1 MFEGPGIFVLV
12 ILAVVVFYLLR
23 AIRMVPQ
30 GYNYTVERFGR
41 YVRTLGPGLG
51 LIVPFIDRIGAKMNM
66 MERVIQVPSQEV
78 ITKDNAMVTVDGV
91 AFYQVMDA
99 PKATYEVV
107 ELENAIINM
116 VMTNIRT
123 VMGSMELDSLLSQ
136 RDDINHKLLG
146 VVDQATNPWGV
157 KMTRIEIKDINPPR
171 DLVDSM
177 GRQMKAEREKRASIL
192 EAEGLR
198 QAAILKA
205 EGEKQ
210 AVVLQAEGRREAAFR
225 DAEARERSAEAEAK
239 ATELVSTAI
248 ANGNVQAINYFV
260 ANNYV
265 KALEAIA
272 QSPNQ
277 KILMM
282 PLDATSILGSIG
294 GIAEIAREAFG
305 GGSTETPQAQGRIA
319 RSRRNPKTIGDITPC
334 KTSFPL
340 LEFGSGGLRPAFS
353 CSWNFWRRAFSSCGS
368 PSPLP
373 PLALSIIS
381 STCPGSL
388 NCWPLPALRL
398 SMFFSRRPWYSK
410 GNLQNSDQP
419 NLNQRI
425 YAFVGK
431 SFVLSE
437 PIVNGQGKLD
447 IEGTRWD
454 VLGPDLAKGATVKVT
469 AVEGMKLRVTEA

>member
-12 ILAVVVFYLLR
+12 VLAVVVFYLLR

-30 GYNYTVERFGR
+30 GYNFTVERFGR

-51 LIVPFIDRIGAKMNM
+51 LIIPFIDRIGAKMNM
-66 MERVIQVPSQEV
+66 MEQVIQVPSQEV

-99 PKATYEVV
+99 PKATYEVTG
-107 ELENAIINM
+107 LENAIINM

-146 VVDQATNPWGV
+146 VVDQATSPWGV

-210 AVVLQAEGRREAAFR
+210 SVVLQAEGRREAAFK
-225 DAEARERSAEAEAK
+225 DAEARERAAEAEAK

-248 ANGNVQAINYFV
+248 ANGDVQAINYFV
-260 ANNYV
+260 ANNYI
-265 KALEAIA
+265 KALEALA

-305 GGSTETPQAQGRIA
+305 NSPDDTPRRRGGGVPNIA
-319 RSRRNPKTIGDITPC
+319 
-334 KTSFPL
+334 
-340 LEFGSGGLRPAFS
+340 
-353 CSWNFWRRAFSSCGS
+353 
-368 PSPLP
+368 
-373 PLALSIIS
+373 
-381 STCPGSL
+381 
-388 NCWPLPALRL
+388 
-398 SMFFSRRPWYSK
+398 
-410 GNLQNSDQP
+410 
-419 NLNQRI
+419 
-425 YAFVGK
+425 
-431 SFVLSE
+431 
-437 PIVNGQGKLD
+437 KL
-447 IEGTRWD
+447 
-454 VLGPDLAKGATVKVT
+454 
-469 AVEGMKLRVTEA
+469 